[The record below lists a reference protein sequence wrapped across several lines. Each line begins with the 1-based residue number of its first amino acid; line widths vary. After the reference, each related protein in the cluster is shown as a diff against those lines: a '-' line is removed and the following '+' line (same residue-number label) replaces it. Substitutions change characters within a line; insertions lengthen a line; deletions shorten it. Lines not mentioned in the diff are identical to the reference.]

1 LGILIEHFA
10 GAMPP
15 WLAPQQVVILNITD
29 KQARYCQ
36 KTQEKLAKMGFRA
49 ALDLRNEK
57 VGFKIRE
64 HTMRKVP
71 YLLIIGDEEVSAGT
85 VTLRTRSGEDLG
97 SMKLAAYAELLQN
110 AVHQK
115 GHFQNEQTK

>member
-1 LGILIEHFA
+1 
-10 GAMPP
+10 
-15 WLAPQQVVILNITD
+15 
-29 KQARYCQ
+29 
-36 KTQEKLAKMGFRA
+36 MGFRVVM
-49 ALDLRNEK
+49 DLRNEK